1 MSQMNRRRALQLLAA
16 LGTSGLVAGCGSD
29 AEQDATSTQSPIK
42 IGLIAPQAGAN
53 KAIGDELGNGFEMY
67 LDLNDGRLGGH
78 PVNLITADEGDTVK
92 SGQAAVDGLLKQ
104 GVLAMTGVASSSVMF
119 GIRDAVERARVPL
132 IGSNAS
138 PASLQSVVYIWRTS
152 YVLDEAARALGRY
165 MREELRPA
173 DQVATILPEGV
184 VGVEDVLRG
193 FRQEFGESDPRIA
206 SQVVWTSGTASPSKT
221 AYVSDINRALSGNP
235 SVVFCFYAGPAAA
248 EFIMQLRDAGFRGSI
263 YAPGFLTEGTVLD
276 DIRPAND
283 ALGIRTA
290 LNYSADLNNAANRR
304 FASAYRK
311 KHNISPTTYAMASYD
326 AAKVLDQAI
335 RLAGPAATSQQVNLA
350 LGRIGQIDSPRGAWQ
365 FNQPRTPQQKWYL
378 REVQRDGQ
386 VLSNVLVSELATLG

>member
-16 LGTSGLVAGCGSD
+16 LGTGGLVAACGSD
-29 AEQDATSTQSPIK
+29 AEPEVTSTESPIK
-42 IGLIAPQAGAN
+42 IGLIAPQSGAS
-53 KAIGDELGNGFEMY
+53 KAVGDELSNGFQLY

-78 PVNLITADEGDTVK
+78 PVDVITADEGDNVK
-92 SGQAAVDGLLKQ
+92 SGQAAVEGLLKQ
-104 GVLAMTGVASSSVMF
+104 GVLALTGVASSSVMF
-119 GIRDAVERARVPL
+119 GIKDIVEQARVPL

-138 PASLQSVVYIWRTS
+138 PANLQSVVYIWRTS
-152 YVLDEAARALGRY
+152 YVLDEAGRALGRY
-165 MREELRPA
+165 LKDELAASDRI
-173 DQVATILPEGV
+173 ATILPEGV

-193 FRQEFGESDPRIA
+193 FREEFGASDPRLA
-206 SQVVWTSGTASPSKT
+206 SEVVWTSGSSSPSRT
-221 AYVSDINRALSGNP
+221 AYVSDINRALAGNP
-235 SVVFCFYAGPAAA
+235 SVVFCFYSGTAAV
-248 EFIMQLRDAGFRGSI
+248 EFIMQLRDAGFRGRI
-263 YAPGFLTEGTVLD
+263 YAPGFLTEGSVLE
-276 DIRPAND
+276 DIRPARD

-311 KHNISPTTYAMASYD
+311 KHNSSPTTYAMASYD

-335 RLAGPAATSQQVNLA
+335 RLAGAAPTPQQVNLA

-386 VLSNVLVSELATLG
+386 VVSNVLVNELATLG

>member
-16 LGTSGLVAGCGSD
+16 LGTGGLVAGCGSD
-29 AEQDATSTQSPIK
+29 AQENASNTGTPIK
-42 IGLIAPQAGAN
+42 IGLIAPKSGAN
-53 KAIGDELGNGFEMY
+53 KAIGDELGNGFQLY
-67 LDLNDGRLGGH
+67 LELNEGRLGGH
-78 PVNLITADEGDTVK
+78 PVDLLVADEGDSVK
-92 SGQAAVDGLLKQ
+92 TGQAAVEGLLKQ
-104 GVLAMTGVASSSVMF
+104 GVLAMTGVANSSVMF
-119 GIRDAVERARVPL
+119 GIRNLVEQARVPL

-138 PASLQSVVYIWRTS
+138 PTSLQSVVYIWRTS
-152 YVLDEAARALGRY
+152 YVLDEAGRALGRY
-165 MREELRPA
+165 LKDTLGPTDRIAM
-173 DQVATILPEGV
+173 IMPEGV
-184 VGVEDVLRG
+184 LGGEDVLRG
-193 FRQEFGESDPRIA
+193 FRQEFGESDSRIA
-206 SQVVWTSGTASPSKT
+206 DPVVWTSNSASPSKT
-221 AYVSDINRALSGNP
+221 AYVSDINKALSRNP
-235 SVVFCFYAGPAAA
+235 SVVFCFYSGTAAA
-248 EFIMQLRDAGFRGSI
+248 EFIMQLRDGGFRGRI

-276 DIRPAND
+276 SIRPAND

-311 KHNISPTTYAMASYD
+311 KHNVSPTTYAMASYD

-335 RLAGPAATSQQVNLA
+335 RLAGATPTPQEVNLA

-386 VLSNVLVSELATLG
+386 VLSNVLVNELATLG